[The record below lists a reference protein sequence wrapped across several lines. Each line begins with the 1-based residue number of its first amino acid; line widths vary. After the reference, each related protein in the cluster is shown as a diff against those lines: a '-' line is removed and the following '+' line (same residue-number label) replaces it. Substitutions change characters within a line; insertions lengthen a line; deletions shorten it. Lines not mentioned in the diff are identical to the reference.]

1 MIRFLLALAAALCVA
16 GAVAD
21 AQQGY
26 GQSARHRTVS
36 VGAVGFV
43 GMSSVMSDVVG
54 PDSPEGSHERR
65 TNTFGGGGG
74 LELGWT
80 ALKLPSMAFDLR
92 TRIMGTWAGEGR
104 EVVHVH
110 KDIIPGGLFPDTVT
124 TNHGVV
130 HATSRWDIQAVIAW
144 KHDDVPVQVEAG
156 VTASL
161 QTSDRVD
168 ETYAYAEQPQNG
180 TVTTYKSK
188 GRVGL
193 VLGAGLPIHVTSA
206 IDVVPSLV
214 ADIGLVN
221 RIEGDIPYKS
231 SFYRLECV
239 LRYRF

>member
-1 MIRFLLALAAALCVA
+1 MIRFVLALAVVLCVA
-16 GAVAD
+16 DTVVH

-26 GQSARHRTVS
+26 EQPARHRTVS
-36 VGAVGFV
+36 IGAVGFV
-43 GMSSVMSDVVG
+43 GMSSMMSDVVG

-80 ALKLPSMAFDLR
+80 ALRLPSMAFDLR
-92 TRIMGTWAGEGR
+92 TRIMGTWASEGR

-110 KDIIPGGLFPDTVT
+110 KDVIPGVPFPDTVT

-130 HATSRWDIQAVIAW
+130 HATNRWDIQAVIAW
-144 KHDDVPVQVEAG
+144 KHDDLPIQIEAG

-193 VLGAGLPIHVTSA
+193 VLGAGLPVHVTPA

-214 ADIGLVN
+214 ADIGLID

>member
-1 MIRFLLALAAALCVA
+1 MIRSALTTVVA
-16 GAVAD
+16 FCTMHAFAH

-26 GQSARHRTVS
+26 EQATRHRTVS
-36 VGAVGFV
+36 IGAVGFV
-43 GMSSVMSDVVG
+43 GMSSVKSDVVG

-65 TNTFGGGGG
+65 TNTLGGGGG

-80 ALKLPSMAFDLR
+80 ALRLPSMTFDLR
-92 TRIMGTWAGEGR
+92 TRIMGTWAGDGR

-110 KDIIPGGLFPDTVT
+110 KDIVPGDPFPDTVT

-144 KHDDVPVQVEAG
+144 KHDDLPVQIEAG

-161 QTSDRVD
+161 HTRDRVD

-193 VLGAGLPIHVTSA
+193 VLGAGLPIHVTPA
-206 IDVVPSLV
+206 LDVVPSLV
-214 ADIGLVN
+214 ADLGLVN
-221 RIEGDIPYKS
+221 RIDGDIPYTS